1 MGPILFMKKIIPKIS
16 IIGCGNDGQFRDL
29 CKKLELEHLGL
40 HPKFLTNELRVK
52 HRIELVQIIE
62 TQLQLR
68 TNSEWNE
75 ILEGAKFP
83 YGPVNPLKDVFQDPQ
98 VLHNQMVRTMDHES
112 LGTTIK
118 QVRISFISKILLYIF
133 RKFKNDDFI

>member
-1 MGPILFMKKIIPKIS
+1 M
-16 IIGCGNDGQFRDL
+16 

-62 TQLQLR
+62 TQLQMR

-118 QVRISFISKILLYIF
+118 QVKISFLFQKYYCIYLGNLKMMIALRLGLQ
-133 RKFKNDDFI
+133 

>member
-1 MGPILFMKKIIPKIS
+1 M
-16 IIGCGNDGQFRDL
+16 
-29 CKKLELEHLGL
+29 CKKLELEQLGL

-62 TQLQLR
+62 TQLQMR

-83 YGPVNPLKDVFQDPQ
+83 YGPVNPLKDVFEDPQ

-118 QVRISFISKILLYIF
+118 QVKCLFILKIMHPF
-133 RKFKNDDFI
+133 RTFKKQYDFI